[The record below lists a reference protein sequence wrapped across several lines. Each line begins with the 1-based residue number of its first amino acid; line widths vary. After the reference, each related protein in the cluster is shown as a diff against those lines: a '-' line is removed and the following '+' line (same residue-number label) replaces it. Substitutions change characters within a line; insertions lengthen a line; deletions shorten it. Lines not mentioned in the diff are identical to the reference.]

1 MDYYLDMAVARSRR
15 DTELQEAW
23 GLLMGL
29 FHEQR
34 RRFMSIAQEF
44 ELAPQQIMAL
54 KALGERGSIPMNE
67 LAGEL
72 HCDTSNVTG
81 IVDRLEDR
89 GLVKRRSAEHDRRV
103 KLLELTERG
112 AELSTEVGRRMR
124 QPPAQLAA
132 LPAADQRALRDI
144 LRRAF
149 DGEA

>member
-1 MDYYLDMAVARSRR
+1 MDYHPYMAVVRSRG
-15 DTELQEAW
+15 DAALQEAW

-29 FHEQR
+29 FHDQR

-89 GLVKRRSAEHDRRV
+89 GLVERRSAEHDRRV

-112 AELSTEVGRRMR
+112 AELGRELGSRLS
-124 QPPAQLAA
+124 QPPAPLQGLSAE
-132 LPAADQRALRDI
+132 DQRALRDI
-144 LRRAF
+144 LARALRH
-149 DGEA
+149 E

>member
-1 MDYYLDMAVARSRR
+1 MRIVMSVTPAR
-15 DTELQEAW
+15 DTQAAAEAW
-23 GLLMGL
+23 RLLMPL
-29 FHEQR
+29 FHDHR

-89 GLVKRRSAEHDRRV
+89 GLVKRRSAEHDRR
-103 KLLELTERG
+103 
-112 AELSTEVGRRMR
+112 GRRR
-124 QPPAQLAA
+124 RGRCRGGAA
-132 LPAADQRALRDI
+132 GP
-144 LRRAF
+144 RR
-149 DGEA
+149 